1 MRVGIL
7 GGTFNP
13 IHFGHL
19 RAAEEVSEHLGL
31 DLVLFVPAGVPP
43 LKDALLVDV
52 TLRLEMVRLATAD
65 NPRFRVLDIE
75 ARRPGLSYTV
85 DTLSELSG
93 LYPDDELVFMLGA
106 DAFLDLHKWKD
117 AGKILR
123 CADFAVM
130 CRPGMPA
137 EALTGSP
144 YLRVGAD
151 ALRMLDQGEEHMVE
165 GTLEIGEGPVRK
177 AYVIRTTALGI
188 SATEIRRRLGQ
199 GRSVAY
205 LLPET
210 VKSFIIINALYSGD
224 TQ

>member
-31 DLVLFVPAGVPP
+31 DLVLFVPAGIPP
-43 LKDALLVDV
+43 LKDADLVDV
-52 TLRLEMVRLATAD
+52 TLRLEMARLATAG

-75 ARRPGLSYTV
+75 ARRPGPSYTV
-85 DTLSELSG
+85 DTLFELSG

-106 DAFLDLHKWKD
+106 DVFLDLHKWKD
-117 AGKILR
+117 AGKIL
-123 CADFAVM
+123 CSADFAVV

-137 EALTGSP
+137 EALTDSP
-144 YLRVGAD
+144 YLRVAAD
-151 ALRMLDQGEEHMVE
+151 ALRRLDQGRGTMVE
-165 GTLEIGEGPVRK
+165 GALEIGKGPGRK

-188 SATEIRRRLGQ
+188 SATEIRKRLGQ
-199 GRSVAY
+199 GLSVAY
-205 LLPET
+205 LLPDA
-210 VKSFIIINALYSGD
+210 VKSFIITNALYSGD

>member
-19 RAAEEVSEHLGL
+19 RAAEEVREHLGL
-31 DLVLFVPAGVPP
+31 DLVLFVPSGVPP
-43 LKDALLVDV
+43 LKNSHLVDV
-52 TLRLEMVRLATAD
+52 ALRLEMARLATAD

-75 ARRPGLSYTV
+75 ARRPGPSYTV
-85 DTLSELSG
+85 DTLVELSG
-93 LYPDDELVFMLGA
+93 LYPSDELVFMLGA

-117 AGKILR
+117 AGKVLR
-123 CADFAVM
+123 SADFAVM
-130 CRPGMPA
+130 CRPGLSA
-137 EALTGSP
+137 EALASSP

-151 ALRMLDQGEEHMVE
+151 ALRTLDQGHGTMVE
-165 GTLEIGEGPVRK
+165 GTLEIGQSTGRK

-188 SATEIRRRLGQ
+188 SATEIRKRLQ
-199 GRSVAY
+199 KGRSVAY

-210 VKSFIIINALYSGD
+210 VKSFIITNALYSGGV
-224 TQ
+224 Q